1 MSQPNHQDTS
11 DGPKRGRPRK
21 FDKDAVLQLIV
32 KVFWAKGYSGTS
44 LDDLA
49 KATDLSRPSLYA
61 AYGNKLSMYL
71 AALEVFGQRMA
82 TEAVGAL
89 ATGPDLHAGLRNF
102 YEAALDIYLGK
113 DGKMAQGCLVFT
125 TAVTEATTEPEIKT
139 MLQAQLAGMDE
150 AVKALIAVRVPS
162 ADPTAIAAAAELAS
176 GTLLNL
182 ATRARAGTPRT
193 ALSGIAKTTADAI
206 AALTNPEPA

>member
-32 KVFWAKGYSGTS
+32 KEFWAKGYSGTS

-49 KATDLSRPSLYA
+49 KATGLSRPSLYA

-71 AALEVFGQRMA
+71 AALEAFGERMA
-82 TEAVGAL
+82 REAVGQVA
-89 ATGPDLHAGLRNF
+89 AASDLSEGLEKF
-102 YEAALDIYLGK
+102 YEAALNIYLGK
-113 DGKMAQGCLVFT
+113 DVEMGQGCLVFT
-125 TAVTEATTEPEIKT
+125 TAVTEATTEPKIK
-139 MLQAQLAGMDE
+139 QVVNAQLAGLDQ
-150 AVKALIAVRVPS
+150 ALAAQIERHLPGQ
-162 ADPTAIAAAAELAS
+162 DPATISAAANLAA

-182 ATRARAGTPRT
+182 ATRARAGMPRS
-193 ALSGIAKTTADAI
+193 ALESI
-206 AALTNPEPA
+206 AATTVQTILSLTKQ